1 VGQTYVYRKTPLKV
15 FLCHSSQ
22 DKPIVRELPK
32 AATPHRRLDRPLAGR
47 RETPPRAGIIKPMN
61 RTLPTNLKIDRKAFS
76 VISLTDVSDEK
87 AYWLARTPYERL
99 RQVEILRRINYGT
112 RATARLQRVLEITE
126 REVKEE

>member
-1 VGQTYVYRKTPLKV
+1 
-15 FLCHSSQ
+15 
-22 DKPIVRELPK
+22 
-32 AATPHRRLDRPLAGR
+32 
-47 RETPPRAGIIKPMN
+47 MN
-61 RTLPTNLKIDRKAFS
+61 CTLPTNLKIDRKAFS

-99 RQVEILRRINYGT
+99 KQVEILRRINYGT

>member
-1 VGQTYVYRKTPLKV
+1 
-15 FLCHSSQ
+15 
-22 DKPIVRELPK
+22 
-32 AATPHRRLDRPLAGR
+32 
-47 RETPPRAGIIKPMN
+47 MN

-99 RQVEILRRINYGT
+99 KQVEILRRINYGT